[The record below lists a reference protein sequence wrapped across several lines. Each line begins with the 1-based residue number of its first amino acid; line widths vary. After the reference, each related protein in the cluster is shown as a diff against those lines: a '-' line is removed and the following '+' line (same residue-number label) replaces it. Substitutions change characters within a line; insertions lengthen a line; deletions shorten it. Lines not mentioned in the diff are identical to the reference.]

1 MNPKSALQAN
11 PRVVAARLLRQLA
24 GGRSISDLLEQGL
37 DGVDPRDR
45 GLVKEFCF
53 GVARWRPRLEKIAS
67 QLLSKPI
74 KPKEGEVQ
82 ALILLGLYQLIY
94 MRVAPHAAV
103 AETVEA
109 ARLLRKNWAVGL
121 INALLRRFQRERE
134 ALLAEADA
142 DPLGRYAVPGW
153 LLQRVRSD
161 WPEQWESILQAAN
174 DHPPMSLRVNLALN
188 SRDQYLAQLTAAG
201 IQATPIPH
209 VPSGLVLDTPMDAEA
224 LPGFAEGR
232 VSVQDGGAQLAA
244 GLLDLQPGLQV
255 LDACAAPGG
264 KSGQIMESAA
274 VQLTAMDLDRRRLKR
289 VSQNLQRLGVTA
301 AVVQG
306 DAAKP
311 QGAWAERQYDRI
323 LLDVPCS
330 ATGVIR
336 RHPDIK
342 LLRRDADIPV
352 LVKLQGEILQAVWP
366 LLKPGGLLLY
376 ATCSLLSDEN
386 EGQVGRFLEQA
397 PDARE
402 RVIGADWGHRR
413 PVGRQ
418 TLPGEATMDGF
429 YYAGLEKCNRP

>member
-1 MNPKSALQAN
+1 MNTQAAAQVN
-11 PRVVAARLLRQLA
+11 PRIVAARLLRQLA
-24 GGRSISDLLEQGL
+24 AGRSISDLLESGL
-37 DGVDPRDR
+37 DAVAPRDR

-53 GVARWRPRLEKIAS
+53 GVARWRPRLEKIAG

-74 KPKEGEVQ
+74 KPKEGDVQ

-109 ARLLRKNWAVGL
+109 ARQMGKPWAVGL

-134 ALLAEADA
+134 ALLALADS
-142 DPLGRYAVPGW
+142 DPLSRYAVPGW
-153 LLQRVRSD
+153 LYQRIKAN
-161 WPEQWESILQAAN
+161 WPDHWEAIWQAAN
-174 DHPPMSLRVNLALN
+174 AHPPMSLRVNLAAN
-188 SRDQYLAQLTAAG
+188 SRDEYLAALLAAD
-201 IQATPIPH
+201 IPAMPIPH
-209 VPSGLVLDTPMDAEA
+209 VPAGVQLIQPQDTAQ

-244 GLLDLQPGLQV
+244 PLLDLQPGLQV

-264 KSGQIMESAA
+264 KSGQILESAP
-274 VQLTAMDLDRRRLKR
+274 VQLTAMDLDQRRLDR
-289 VSQNLQRLGVTA
+289 VRQNLARLGLTA
-301 AVVQG
+301 EVVQG
-306 DAAKP
+306 DAANP
-311 QGAWAERQYDRI
+311 QGAWADRQYDRI

-342 LLRRDADIPV
+342 LLRRAQDIAA
-352 LVKLQGEILQAVWP
+352 LVATQGRILQAIWP
-366 LLKPGGLLLY
+366 LLKRGGRMVY

-386 EGQVGRFLEQA
+386 DGQVSRFLAQTA
-397 PDARE
+397 DARE
-402 RVIGADWGHRR
+402 RVIEADWGHAR

-418 TLPGEATMDGF
+418 TLPGEETMDGF
-429 YYAGLEKCNRP
+429 YYACLEKR

>member
-1 MNPKSALQAN
+1 MSAGSTQPGN
-11 PRVVAARLLRQLA
+11 PRVVAAQLLRQLA
-24 GGRSISDLLEQGL
+24 AGRSISDLLERGL
-37 DGVDPRDR
+37 NEVAPRDR

-53 GVARWRPRLEKIAS
+53 GVARWRPRLEKIAGE
-67 QLLSKPI
+67 LLSKPI

-109 ARLLRKNWAVGL
+109 ARLLGKNWAVGL
-121 INALLRRFQRERE
+121 INALLRRFQRERD
-134 ALLAEADA
+134 ALLARADA
-142 DPLGRYAVPGW
+142 DPQGRYAVPGW
-153 LLQRVRSD
+153 LLKRLRND
-161 WPEQWESILQAAN
+161 WPRDWESILQAAN
-174 DHPPMSLRVNLALN
+174 SHPPMSLRVNLART
-188 SRDQYLAQLTAAG
+188 SREQYLAQLTAAG
-201 IQATPIPH
+201 MAASPIPH
-209 VPSGLVLDTPMDAEA
+209 VSAGLQLEQPVDAEA
-224 LPGFAEGR
+224 LPGFAEGL

-244 GLLDLQPGLQV
+244 GLLDLRDGQQV

-264 KSGQIMESAA
+264 KSGHILESAA
-274 VQLTAMDLDRRRLKR
+274 VELTAMDLDRRRLKR
-289 VSQNLQRLGVTA
+289 VQQNLDRLGVTA
-301 AVVQG
+301 TVVQG
-306 DAAKP
+306 DSAKP

-342 LLRRDADIPV
+342 LLRRAADIPA
-352 LVKLQGEILQAVWP
+352 LVKTQGQILRAVWP
-366 LLKPGGLLLY
+366 LLKPGGRLLY

-386 EGQVGRFLEQA
+386 EGQVGRFLAQA

-402 RVIGADWGHRR
+402 RALEADWGRTR
-413 PVGRQ
+413 KVGRQ

-429 YYAGLEKCNRP
+429 YYACLEKTGQP

>member
-1 MNPKSALQAN
+1 MNTRSVQSGN

-24 GGRSISDLLEQGL
+24 AGRSISDLLEQGL
-37 DGVDPRDR
+37 DRVAPRDR

-53 GVARWRPRLEKIAS
+53 GVARWRPRLEQVAG

-121 INALLRRFQRERE
+121 INALLRRFQRERD
-134 ALLAEADA
+134 ALLALADA
-142 DPLGRYAVPGW
+142 EPVSRYAVPGW
-153 LLQRVRSD
+153 LLQRLRAD
-161 WPEQWESILQAAN
+161 WPEQWEAILQASNA
-174 DHPPMSLRVNLALN
+174 HPPMSLRVNLARI
-188 SRDQYLAQLTAAG
+188 SREQYLAQLAAAG
-201 IQATPIPH
+201 IGAAPIPH
-209 VPSGLVLDTPMDAEA
+209 LPAGLVLEEAMEAQA

-244 GLLDLQPGLQV
+244 GLLELQPGQQV

-264 KSGQIMESAA
+264 KSAHILETAP
-274 VQLTAMDLDRRRLKR
+274 VRLTTMDLDPLRLER
-289 VSQNLQRLGVTA
+289 VRQNLARLGVTA
-301 AVVQG
+301 TVVQG
-306 DAAKP
+306 DAARP
-311 QGAWAERQYDRI
+311 QGAWAEQQYDRI

-342 LLRRDADIPV
+342 LLRRATDIPA
-352 LVKLQGEILQAVWP
+352 LVKSQGAILRAIWP

-376 ATCSLLSDEN
+376 ATCSILSDEN
-386 EGQVGRFLEQA
+386 ERQVERFLEQA
-397 PDARE
+397 DDARE
-402 RVIGADWGHRR
+402 RVIEAGWGQRR

-418 TLPGEATMDGF
+418 TLPGEASMDGF
-429 YYAGLEKCNRP
+429 YYACLEKSRHP

>member
-1 MNPKSALQAN
+1 MNGRTPDPGN
-11 PRVVAARLLRQLA
+11 PRVAAARLLRQLA
-24 GGRSISDLLEQGL
+24 DGRSISDLLEQGL
-37 DGVDPRDR
+37 DAVSPRDR

-53 GVARWRPRLEKIAS
+53 GVARWRPRLERIAA

-109 ARLLRKNWAVGL
+109 ARLLRKAWAVGL
-121 INALLRRFQRERE
+121 VNALLRRFQRERE
-134 ALLAEADA
+134 TLLTLADA
-142 DPLGRYAVPGW
+142 DPLSRYAVPDW
-153 LLQRVRSD
+153 LFRRIRTD
-161 WPEQWESILQAAN
+161 WPDQWEAILQAAN
-174 DHPPMSLRVNLALN
+174 SHPPMSLRVNLATN
-188 SRDQYLAQLTAAG
+188 SREQYLSLLAASG
-201 IQATPIPH
+201 IEAAPIPH
-209 VPSGLVLDTPMDAEA
+209 VPSGLVLGTPMDAES
-224 LPGFAEGR
+224 LPGFTEGR
-232 VSVQDGGAQLAA
+232 VSIQDGGAQLAA
-244 GLLDLQPGLQV
+244 VLLDLQAGQQV

-264 KSGQIMESAA
+264 KSGHIMEAAA
-274 VQLTAMDLDRRRLKR
+274 VRLTAMDLDQRRLER
-289 VSQNLQRLGVTA
+289 VRQNLQRLGVTA

-311 QGAWAERQYDRI
+311 QGAWADRQYDRI

-342 LLRRDADIPV
+342 LLRRAQDIPA
-352 LVKLQGEILQAVWP
+352 LVKIQGEILRAVWP

-386 EGQVGRFLEQA
+386 EVQVRRFLEQA

-402 RVIGADWGHRR
+402 RVIMADWGHCR
-413 PVGRQ
+413 PTGRQ

-429 YYAGLEKCNRP
+429 YYACLEKI

>member
-1 MNPKSALQAN
+1 MSDRTPEPGN

-24 GGRSISDLLEQGL
+24 DGRSISDLLEQGL
-37 DGVDPRDR
+37 GAVSPRDR

-53 GVARWRPRLEKIAS
+53 GVARWRPRLERIAG

-109 ARLLRKNWAVGL
+109 ARLLGKTWAVGL

-134 ALLAEADA
+134 ALLGQADA
-142 DPLGRYAVPGW
+142 DPLSRHAMPGW
-153 LLQRVRSD
+153 LFKRIQQD
-161 WPEQWESILQAAN
+161 WPDHWESILQAAN
-174 DHPPMSLRVNLALN
+174 SHPPMSLRVNLAAD
-188 SRDQYLAQLTAAG
+188 SREQYLALLAAAE
-201 IQATPIPH
+201 IAAIPIPH
-209 VPSGLVLDTPMDAEA
+209 VPSGVQLIEPVETAR
-224 LPGFAEGR
+224 LPGFGQGR

-244 GLLDLQPGLQV
+244 PLLGLQPGQRV

-264 KSGQIMESAA
+264 KSGHILESAT
-274 VQLTAMDLDRRRLKR
+274 VQLTALDLDQRRLER
-289 VSQNLQRLGVTA
+289 VRQNLHRLGLTA
-301 AVVQG
+301 AIMQG
-306 DAAKP
+306 DAAVP
-311 QGAWAERQYDRI
+311 EGAWAEGRYDRI

-342 LLRRDADIPV
+342 LLRRARDIPA
-352 LVKLQGEILQAVWP
+352 LVKTQGDILRAVWP
-366 LLKPGGLLLY
+366 LLKPGGRLLY
-376 ATCSLLSDEN
+376 ATCSLLADEN
-386 EGQVGRFLEQA
+386 EGQVARFLAEA

-402 RVIGADWGHRR
+402 RVIEAGWGHSCS
-413 PVGRQ
+413 VGRQ
-418 TLPGEATMDGF
+418 TLPGEDSMDGF
-429 YYAGLEKCNRP
+429 YYACLEKG

>member
-1 MNPKSALQAN
+1 MNTKSALQGN
-11 PRVVAARLLRQLA
+11 PRVAAARLLRQLA
-24 GGRSISDLLEQGL
+24 DGRSISDLLEQGL
-37 DGVDPRDR
+37 DGVSPRDR

-53 GVARWRPRLEKIAS
+53 GVARWRPRLERIAG

-109 ARLLRKNWAVGL
+109 ARLLQKTWAVGL

-134 ALLAEADA
+134 TLLALADT
-142 DPLGRYAVPGW
+142 DPLSRYAVPGW
-153 LLQRVRSD
+153 LLKRIRAD
-161 WPEQWESILQAAN
+161 WPGHWESILQAGN
-174 DHPPMSLRVNLALN
+174 GRPPMSLRVNLAAN
-188 SRDQYLAQLTAAG
+188 SREQYLSLLAAAG
-201 IQATPIPH
+201 IEATPIPH
-209 VPSGLVLDTPMDAEA
+209 VPSGLVLGQPMDAQE
-224 LPGFAEGR
+224 LPGFTEGR

-244 GLLDLQPGLQV
+244 GLLDLQPGQQV

-264 KSGQIMESAA
+264 KSGHIMESAA
-274 VQLTAMDLDRRRLKR
+274 VQLTAMDLDRRRLER
-289 VSQNLQRLGVTA
+289 VRQNLDRLGVTA

-342 LLRRDADIPV
+342 LLRRAQDVPA
-352 LVKLQGEILQAVWP
+352 LVQSQGKILRAVWP
-366 LLKPGGLLLY
+366 LLKPGGRLLY
-376 ATCSLLSDEN
+376 VTCSLLSDEN
-386 EGQVGRFLEQA
+386 EGQVRRFLEQA

-402 RVIGADWGHRR
+402 RVIPADWGHRR

-418 TLPGEATMDGF
+418 TLPGDATMDGF
-429 YYAGLEKCNRP
+429 YYACLEKI

>member
-1 MNPKSALQAN
+1 MSASTAGGAN
-11 PRVVAARLLRQLA
+11 PRVVAARLLQQLA
-24 GGRSISDLLEQGL
+24 AGRSISDLLEQGL
-37 DGVDPRDR
+37 EPVALRDR

-53 GVARWRPRLEKIAS
+53 GVARWRPRLERIAG

-109 ARLLRKNWAVGL
+109 ARLMRKNWAVGL

-134 ALLAEADA
+134 RLLAAADA
-142 DPLGRYAVPGW
+142 DPVSRYAMPDW
-153 LLQRVRSD
+153 LLKRLQAD
-161 WPEQWESILQAAN
+161 WPEHWEAIVQAAN
-174 DHPPMSLRVNLALN
+174 VHPPMSLRVNLALN
-188 SRDQYLAQLTAAG
+188 SREQYLALLAASDINASAISG
-201 IQATPIPH
+201 
-209 VPSGLVLDTPMDAEA
+209 VPSGLILERAMDAQE

-244 GLLDLQPGLQV
+244 MLLDLRPGQQV

-264 KSGQIMESAA
+264 KSGHILEMAP
-274 VQLTAMDLDRRRLKR
+274 VQLTAMDLEPRRLER
-289 VSQNLQRLGVTA
+289 VRQNLQRLGLSA
-301 AVVQG
+301 EIAQG
-306 DAAKP
+306 DAAQP

-342 LLRRDADIPV
+342 LLRRDRDIAA
-352 LVKLQGEILQAVWP
+352 LVETQGRILRAVWP
-366 LLKPGGLLLY
+366 MLKPGGRLLY
-376 ATCSLLSDEN
+376 ATCSLLADEN
-386 EGQVGRFLEQA
+386 ETQVAHFLERT

-402 RVIGADWGHRR
+402 REIEADWGHARAR
-413 PVGRQ
+413 GRQ
-418 TLPGEATMDGF
+418 TLPGEATLDGF
-429 YYAGLEKCNRP
+429 YYACLEKV